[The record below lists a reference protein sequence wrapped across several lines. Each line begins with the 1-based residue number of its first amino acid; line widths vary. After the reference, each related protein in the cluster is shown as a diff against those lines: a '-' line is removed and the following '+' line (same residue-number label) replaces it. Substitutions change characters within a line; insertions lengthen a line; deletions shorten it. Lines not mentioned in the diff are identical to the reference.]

1 MRTRI
6 NKIKRLENESIEEY
20 IKRLN
25 EAGQVVPAT
34 DDYVFKAILSKEE
47 NHNILCFLVSNII
60 GLNYEYVKEKLV
72 LKNSE
77 LLKNNY
83 LEKGMI
89 TDLLLGME
97 GLVVNIEM
105 QVEDSK
111 PIRLKNNLY
120 HHKLRID
127 NKKDVDIKIYQIVFN
142 KKRKFTNLVN
152 EFMMQ
157 DTLGNVDEENFI
169 RYQISLDNVSEKYYN
184 NLELSRLEKVLM
196 MINSYSI
203 KELDEL
209 SENDEELRK
218 MDELIKEMSKDPNFL
233 AAGVIDIKEQE
244 EDLRR
249 WTEQVARR
257 EGLEKGHEEGLKKG
271 KEEGIKEGIK
281 EGKLETQKE
290 MVIKMHENGA
300 TLDFICKTSGLSK
313 QEILNIINKDA

>member
-34 DDYVFKAILSKEE
+34 DDYIFNAILSNED

-77 LLKNNY
+77 LLKNNI
-83 LEKGMI
+83 LQKGMV
-89 TDLLLGME
+89 TDLIVGME

-111 PIRLKNNLY
+111 AIRFKNNLY

-127 NKKDVDIKIYQIVFN
+127 NKKDVDIKVCQIVFN
-142 KKRKFTNLVN
+142 KKRRFKNIVN

-209 SENDEELRK
+209 SENDEELYNMCK
-218 MDELIKEMSKDPNFL
+218 SIEEMSKDPNFL
-233 AAGVIDIKEQE
+233 AAGVYNKEEME

-257 EGLEKGHEEGLKKG
+257 EGLAKGLEEGLEKG
-271 KEEGIKEGIK
+271 RE
-281 EGKLETQKE
+281 EGKLENQRE
-290 MVIKMHENGA
+290 MVTNLYKNGA
-300 TLDFICKTSGLSK
+300 SIDLISKSSGLTE